1 MYHVS
6 TQGNDE
12 SVIMY
17 IIIAIIQ
24 ERERGK
30 ESKREIERKVFQR
43 FRDREKGL

>member
-17 IIIAIIQ
+17 IFIAIIQ
-24 ERERGK
+24 ERERQGVQ
-30 ESKREIERKVFQR
+30 E
-43 FRDREKGL
+43 RDREKSLSKI